1 MAGVIKTLLTSHQ
14 NNQQYDLIARIVKND
29 DDRMKVSTILSVV
42 KLDDE
47 IVKQGKKRAFI
58 GHLVFLIVS
67 FVLVMLL
74 AIVAISYINLP
85 LLLTIMIGLVLSLP
99 IGITARLMFLYLKK
113 GRKQIVNQSFSES
126 YIDGKHLSFTRTPSP
141 FSSVVRELNNYS
153 LIDLSLI
160 KPYKNPDLAVSLLTD
175 FFKTLPEDEIRDFV
189 FQSYTRGEVMKKISN
204 SKKALSDLSYADEF
218 LIEEAKR
225 KRTDL
230 DNELDR
236 LNSLRYD
243 YTTRFKQFVSDF
255 NKEERAVKSNKNVLE
270 FLSEN

>member
-1 MAGVIKTLLTSHQ
+1 MAAVIKTLLTSHQ
-14 NNQQYDLIARIVKND
+14 NNQQYDLIARIIKND

-47 IVKQGKKRAFI
+47 IVEQGKKRAFV

-67 FVLVMLL
+67 FVMVMLL

-99 IGITARLMFLYLKK
+99 IGNTARLMFMYLKK

-126 YIDGKHLSFTRTPSP
+126 YIDGKHLSFTRTHIG
-141 FSSVVRELNNYS
+141 SVVRELNNYS

-225 KRTDL
+225 KRADL

-243 YTTRFKQFVSDF
+243 YTTRFKQFVRDF

>member
-1 MAGVIKTLLTSHQ
+1 MAGVIETLLTSHQ
-14 NNQQYDLIARIVKND
+14 NNQQYDLIARIIKND
-29 DDRMKVSTILSVV
+29 DDKLKSSTILSVV

-47 IVKQGKKRAFI
+47 IVEKGKKRVSF

-67 FVLVMLL
+67 FVMVMLL
-74 AIVAISYINLP
+74 AIVAVSYITLP
-85 LLLTIMIGLVLSLP
+85 LLLTIMIGLVLALP
-99 IGITARLMFLYLKK
+99 IGIIALLMFIYLKK
-113 GRKQIVNQSFSES
+113 GRKQIANQSFSEN
-126 YIDGKHLSFTRTPSP
+126 YIDGETLFNRARIV
-141 FSSVVRELNNYS
+141 SVVRELNNYS

-160 KPYKNPDLAVSLLTD
+160 KPHKNPDLAVSLLTD
-175 FFKTLPEDEIRDFV
+175 FFETLSEDEIRDFV

-243 YTTRFKQFVSDF
+243 YTMRFKQFVCDF